1 MRGLGAD
8 TVWELSRA
16 EGPVPCPERA
26 VRTNI
31 SIQSATSKIV
41 GMGFPLIPKYFKS
54 DLLRIC
60 INHGGILMGEFHLVK
75 ILIGITN
82 SCVNKGRILT
92 VGGPSPVP
100 VIPHC
105 FNNVVLMK

>member
-1 MRGLGAD
+1 M
-8 TVWELSRA
+8 WELRRA
-16 EGPVPCPERA
+16 EEPVPCPERA

-31 SIQSATSKIV
+31 SIHSATSKIV
-41 GMGFPLIPKYFKS
+41 GVPLIFLNNSHS
-54 DLLRIC
+54 DLLC
-60 INHGGILMGEFHLVK
+60 INHGAGILMGEFHLVK

-92 VGGPSPVP
+92 VGGRSPVP